1 MCGKFVNLMKFSFF
15 FLGVKLFNI
24 SCMFDVNDFLSFI
37 FCIEFGFKNSFID
50 INIEIY
56 YKIEV

>member
-1 MCGKFVNLMKFSFF
+1 
-15 FLGVKLFNI
+15 
-24 SCMFDVNDFLSFI
+24 MFDVNDFLSFI